1 MHSPGCCSDI
11 ASTDAAGLV
20 EGLSSLQKG
29 GIRPRLLII
38 DDGWQCT
45 DVDRE
50 MRDPSKKQLPM
61 EMNKSDAYVSE
72 YSSAELEM
80 LRMAARGI
88 STGSSL
94 GERLEVRIGI

>member
-1 MHSPGCCSDI
+1 M
-11 ASTDAAGLV
+11 AGLV

-29 GIRPRLLII
+29 GIKPRLLII

-50 MRDPSKKQLPM
+50 LRDPSKTQLPM
-61 EMNKSDAYVSE
+61 EMNKSDAYLSE

-94 GERLEVRIGI
+94 GTAPLQLDIQMAGAGRLEHAV

>member
-1 MHSPGCCSDI
+1 M
-11 ASTDAAGLV
+11 

-29 GIRPRLLII
+29 GIKPRLLII

-50 MRDPSKKQLPM
+50 LRDPSKTQLPM
-61 EMNKSDAYVSE
+61 EMNKSDAYLSE

-94 GERLEVRIGI
+94 GKAPLPLDI

>member
-1 MHSPGCCSDI
+1 M
-11 ASTDAAGLV
+11 
-20 EGLSSLQKG
+20 EGLSSLRRG

-50 MRDPSKKQLPM
+50 LRDPQRKQFP
-61 EMNKSDAYVSE
+61 EQFPKDEAYASE
-72 YSSAELEM
+72 YFEAELDM

-88 STGSSL
+88 STSSSL
-94 GERLEVRIGI
+94 GDRPLPLATEP

>member
-1 MHSPGCCSDI
+1 MRR
-11 ASTDAAGLV
+11 
-20 EGLSSLQKG
+20 G
-29 GIRPRLLII
+29 GIRPKLLII

-50 MRDPSKKQLPM
+50 LRDPQRKQFP
-61 EMNKSDAYVSE
+61 EQFPQDETYASE
-72 YSSAELEM
+72 YFEAELDM

-94 GERLEVRIGI
+94 GELPVWCLLQP